1 MGEPNQRLPEPPPL
15 PGEGSAA
22 PERRSVL
29 RLPAGKRAASD
40 TCPVPPRKPLPQ
52 GTRLGEYT
60 VLRVLGEG
68 GFGITYLAVL
78 TATGHKVV
86 MKEHMPCGLAMRA
99 EDGLSVCAVSPEVQ
113 ERLELGKL
121 EFLREMTV
129 LTGLSHPGIVPILGS
144 LQANN
149 TIYYIMEYVR
159 GTTPTP
165 PRQITL
171 NEAERRR
178 DARHI
183 RRHLLSML
191 DTLEY
196 LGQND
201 VVHRDIKPENIII
214 SEQGVPILLDFGS
227 ARQVSGSKK
236 KAFPNIYTPAFA
248 APEQVTAATDE
259 ELAAGIG
266 PWTDLYSL
274 GVVCYYFVMRMLPPR
289 AEQRLRAETDP
300 YLPLTGHADLV
311 DYYTPAFLNA
321 IDKALEL
328 HPLDRWQTAQEW
340 KLAICLGQM
349 PLTRRYKAR
358 VRRWGI
364 AGGVGLLT
372 LGAVAAWAMKER
384 SHAMQLYRDSL
395 VFADGLQRGYNRLS
409 IDMPNSTQ
417 LQSNMGERIQNY
429 LQSMKAAGADDE
441 KLDSA
446 IGLAWR
452 SLGLIDLERLDNRA
466 GEEAYSRAE
475 QIFLQLLQEYPQ
487 NHQYELDLAHS
498 YRGLIQVARRGG
510 GVERVRALNNNLRA
524 IVDRVGAEDGLRDV
538 LLRGEVMLN
547 DAWLAQMDGK
557 LETALKHA
565 GSAVEF
571 YRHQVKLHPQEMDAA
586 LGLGNAIC
594 AQAELELWNDT
605 DPAGWIE
612 AYEIFREQA
621 RLNPYRLSPME
632 GIERVYRGWAESA
645 ERRALERFN
654 TPQAREEEKIAL
666 AHYDNLIALCTEMEK
681 LNSHHNGYRCAEW
694 DAQQNRAHLCVFQG
708 RAQEAIKLCNP
719 FIHTLEAMVEEL
731 PGDDFSLLQVL
742 ASTHWALGR
751 AYMQDAATYPQARE
765 ELQRSCALYNH
776 LEQTAPHLQDA
787 RCQHAAALAE
797 SATLA
802 RWMHRDDDAAALAEQ
817 SSGILDT
824 LEQNNPSPTIQRRI
838 QMVRTTLENAD

>member
-1 MGEPNQRLPEPPPL
+1 MSEPNQKLPEPPPL

-29 RLPAGKRAASD
+29 RLPAGKRAAQG
-40 TCPVPPRKPLPQ
+40 TRPAPPRKPLPQ

-68 GFGITYLAVL
+68 GFGITYLAFL

-86 MKEHMPCGLAMRA
+86 MKEHMPCGLAVRA

-214 SEQGVPILLDFGS
+214 SEQGAPILLDFGS
-227 ARQVSGSKK
+227 ARQVSGGGK

-248 APEQVTAATDE
+248 APEQVTAASDE
-259 ELAAGIG
+259 ELAASIG

-328 HPLDRWQTAQEW
+328 HPMDRWQSAQDW
-340 KLAICLGQM
+340 RLAICLGQM

-364 AGGVGLLT
+364 AGAVGLLS
-372 LGAVAAWAMKER
+372 LSAVAAWAMKER
-384 SHAMQLYRDSL
+384 SHAMQLYHDSL

-417 LQSNMGERIQNY
+417 LQRNMGERIQSY
-429 LQSMKAAGADDE
+429 LQTMKAAGADDE

-452 SLGLIDLERLDNRA
+452 SQGLICLERLENRA
-466 GEEAYSRAE
+466 AAEAYFQAE
-475 QIFLQLLQEYPQ
+475 QIFSRLLQEHPQ
-487 NHQYELDLAHS
+487 NHQYELDLARA
-498 YRGLIQVARRGG
+498 YRGLLHVAQCSGK
-510 GVERVRALNNNLRA
+510 VERVRSLNNTLRGL
-524 IVDRVGAEDGLRDV
+524 VDRVGAADELRDV

-547 DAWLAQMDGK
+547 DAWLARMDGQV
-557 LETALKHA
+557 ETALKHA
-565 GSAVEF
+565 GAAVEF
-571 YRHQVKLHPQEMDAA
+571 YRNQVRLHPQDMDAA
-586 LGLGNAIC
+586 LGLGNALC
-594 AQAELELWNDT
+594 AQAELELCNDT
-605 DPAGWIE
+605 DPAGWTD
-612 AYEIFREQA
+612 AYIIFRDQA
-621 RLNPYRLSPME
+621 RANPYRLSPME
-632 GIERVYRGWAESA
+632 GIVRVYRGWAESA
-645 ERRALERFN
+645 ERRALELFN
-654 TPQAREEEKIAL
+654 KPQAREHEKTAL
-666 AHYDNLIALCTEMEK
+666 AHYDNLIALCAEMEK
-681 LNSHHNGYRCAEW
+681 LNSHHKGYRCTEW
-694 DAQQNRAHLCVFQG
+694 EALQNRAHLCVFQG
-708 RAQEAIKLCNP
+708 RPQEAIKLCNSY
-719 FIHTLEAMVEEL
+719 IDTLTAMNAEL
-731 PGDDFSLLQVL
+731 ASDDFSILQVL
-742 ASTHWALGR
+742 ASTRWALGR

-776 LEQTAPHLQDA
+776 LVQIAPHLQDA
-787 RCQHAAALAE
+787 RCQYAATLAE

-802 RWMHRDDDAAALAEQ
+802 RWMHRDADAAALAAQ
-817 SSGILDT
+817 SADVLNA
-824 LEQNNPSPTIQRRI
+824 LEQDKPTPISQRRI
-838 QMVRTTLENAD
+838 QMVRTTLKNAD